1 MVAEWT
7 DDTIQDA
14 IDAYDEDD
22 ETEKVLIDGLEQF
35 RDARDESGDYVGFYL
50 DDNGDVKYSVTE
62 KDDTVSVKTKAQ
74 FSKRDVSITYTFS
87 ESNQEIVIDTMLYEP
102 QYSLGETMKKAA
114 LNTLIGIFTV
124 VCVLVFLSILISLF
138 KYVNKLENIKNIF
151 KKNNKVEAEKEKV
164 EEVDA
169 SVKNVDNEVDEMDDT
184 ELVAVITAAIAASSQ
199 NNVSTDG
206 FVVRSI
212 KRVSTRRW

>member
-1 MVAEWT
+1 
-7 DDTIQDA
+7 
-14 IDAYDEDD
+14 
-22 ETEKVLIDGLEQF
+22 
-35 RDARDESGDYVGFYL
+35 
-50 DDNGDVKYSVTE
+50 
-62 KDDTVSVKTKAQ
+62 
-74 FSKRDVSITYTFS
+74 
-87 ESNQEIVIDTMLYEP
+87 
-102 QYSLGETMKKAA
+102 
-114 LNTLIGIFTV
+114 
-124 VCVLVFLSILISLF
+124 
-138 KYVNKLENIKNIF
+138 VNKLENIKNIF